1 MCGRFYTD
9 FDDAHYREMIA
20 MLYIERERDDEPL
33 PLKSGE
39 VFPADCVAALDAA
52 GPRAMRWG
60 FARFDGKGRVI
71 NARSETALEK
81 NMFRLPMC
89 SDHANTTAGRCLIP
103 ASGYFEWETREKQK
117 IKYKLR
123 PAREG
128 LFTFAGLYRS
138 EAGERTPVFVILTAP
153 ASGGISFIHDRM
165 PLILPP
171 EQREAW
177 LNDPQ
182 CAARLLNSG
191 TQEIVF
197 EPAGEQGRKS
207 TARHADKS

>member
-9 FDDAHYREMIA
+9 FDDAQYREMLA
-20 MLYIERERDDEPL
+20 MMYIKRERGEDPL
-33 PLKSGE
+33 LLKNGE
-39 VFPADCVAALDAA
+39 VFPTDLVAALDTA

-60 FARFDGKGRVI
+60 FARFDGKGKII

-89 SDHANTTAGRCLIP
+89 SDHSETRIGRCLIP
-103 ASGYFEWETREKQK
+103 ASGYFEWETREKKK
-117 IKYKLR
+117 IKYQLR

-138 EAGERTPVFVILTAP
+138 EAGEKTPVFVILTAP
-153 ASGGISFIHDRM
+153 ASGVISFIHDRM
-165 PLILPP
+165 PLILAP

-177 LNDPQ
+177 LNDAQ
-182 CAARLLNSG
+182 SAQTLLAEG
-191 TQEIVF
+191 MQEIVY
-197 EPAGEQGRKS
+197 EPAS
-207 TARHADKS
+207 

>member
-9 FDDAHYREMIA
+9 FDDEQYREMLA
-20 MLYIERERDDEPL
+20 LLYLKSERDAGL
-33 PLKSGE
+33 LMLKNGE
-39 VFPADCVAALDAA
+39 VFPTDTIAALDAA

-60 FARFDGKGRVI
+60 FARFDGKGKVI

-81 NMFRLPMC
+81 NMFRAPMMTDPGLPQ
-89 SDHANTTAGRCLIP
+89 TGRCLIP

-123 PAREG
+123 PAKEG

-138 EAGERTPVFVILTAP
+138 EVGQDTPVFVILTAP

-165 PLILPP
+165 PLILAP

-177 LNDPQ
+177 LKDPTI
-182 CAARLLNSG
+182 AGKLLEEG
-191 TQEIVF
+191 VQDIVY
-197 EPAGEQGRKS
+197 EPAS
-207 TARHADKS
+207 

>member
-9 FDDAHYREMIA
+9 FDDEQYREMLA
-20 MLYIERERDDEPL
+20 LLYLKSERDAGL
-33 PLKSGE
+33 LMLKNGE
-39 VFPADCVAALDAA
+39 VFPTDTVAALDAA

-60 FARFDGKGRVI
+60 FARFDGKGKVI

-81 NMFRLPMC
+81 NMFRAPMMTNPGLPQ
-89 SDHANTTAGRCLIP
+89 TGRCLIP

-123 PAREG
+123 PAKEG

-138 EAGERTPVFVILTAP
+138 EVGQDTPVFVILTAP

-165 PLILPP
+165 PLILTP

-177 LNDPQ
+177 LNDPTS
-182 CAARLLNSG
+182 AGKLLEEG
-191 TQEIVF
+191 VQDIVY
-197 EPAGEQGRKS
+197 EPAS
-207 TARHADKS
+207 

>member
-9 FDDAHYREMIA
+9 FDDEQYREMLA
-20 MLYIERERDDEPL
+20 LLYLKSERDAGL
-33 PLKSGE
+33 LMLKNGE
-39 VFPADCVAALDAA
+39 VFPTDTVAALDAA
-52 GPRAMRWG
+52 GSRAMRWG
-60 FARFDGKGRVI
+60 FARFDGKGKVI

-81 NMFRLPMC
+81 NMFRAPMMT
-89 SDHANTTAGRCLIP
+89 NPGLLQTGRCLIP

-123 PAREG
+123 PAKEG

-138 EAGERTPVFVILTAP
+138 EVGQDTPVFVILTAP

-165 PLILPP
+165 PLILTP

-177 LNDPQ
+177 LNDPTS
-182 CAARLLNSG
+182 AGKLLEEG
-191 TQEIVF
+191 VQDIVY
-197 EPAGEQGRKS
+197 EPAS
-207 TARHADKS
+207 

>member
-9 FDDAHYREMIA
+9 FDDEQYREMLA
-20 MLYIERERDDEPL
+20 LLYLKSERDAGL
-33 PLKSGE
+33 LMLKNGE
-39 VFPADCVAALDAA
+39 VFPTDTVAALDAE

-60 FARFDGKGRVI
+60 FAHFDGKGKVI

-81 NMFRLPMC
+81 NMFRAPMMTNPRLPQ
-89 SDHANTTAGRCLIP
+89 TGRCLIP

-123 PAREG
+123 PAKEG

-138 EAGERTPVFVILTAP
+138 EVGQDTPVFVILTAP

-165 PLILPP
+165 PLILTP

-177 LNDPQ
+177 LNDPTS
-182 CAARLLNSG
+182 AGKLLEEG
-191 TQEIVF
+191 VQDIVY
-197 EPAGEQGRKS
+197 EPAS
-207 TARHADKS
+207 

>member
-9 FDDAHYREMIA
+9 FDDEQYREMLA
-20 MLYIERERDDEPL
+20 LLYLKSERDAGL
-33 PLKSGE
+33 LMLKNGE
-39 VFPADCVAALDAA
+39 VFPTDTVAALDAE

-60 FARFDGKGRVI
+60 FARFDGKGKVI

-81 NMFRLPMC
+81 NMFRAPMMTNPGLPQ
-89 SDHANTTAGRCLIP
+89 TGRCLIP

-123 PAREG
+123 PAEEG

-138 EAGERTPVFVILTAP
+138 EVGQDTPVFVILTAP

-165 PLILPP
+165 PLILSP

-177 LNDPQ
+177 LND
-182 CAARLLNSG
+182 ATSAGKLL
-191 TQEIVF
+191 QEGVQDIVY
-197 EPAGEQGRKS
+197 EPAS
-207 TARHADKS
+207 